1 MTFQNGIFGEAWE
14 RIIEIGIIS
23 VSMSL
28 YWSLYVTLTTSL
40 IHSTLVFLDRV
51 WLIVMILIG

>member
-51 WLIVMILIG
+51 WLRVMILIG